1 MFGMLRR
8 KDDFDGFT
16 KLKII
21 ISITKFFF
29 WIIKYFVI
37 IFVYNHIYITIFRLI
52 L

>member
-21 ISITKFFF
+21 ISITKF
-29 WIIKYFVI
+29 YFG
-37 IFVYNHIYITIFRLI
+37 
-52 L
+52 